1 MAYRSCFAGFG
12 SGGTFVSA
20 ASRARR
26 VIVAENL
33 LMVGGRADRVAI
45 GALGMEMTKERALNM
60 AAWIVALHD
69 WDDEFPALLAAIRG
83 EEGDG

>member
-1 MAYRSCFAGFG
+1 MG
-12 SGGTFVSA
+12 
-20 ASRARR
+20 
-26 VIVAENL
+26 AENL

-69 WDDEFPALLAAIRG
+69 RDDEFPALLAAIRG
-83 EEGDG
+83 EVSG